1 MRDYTQRAMASA
13 AAHGGTC
20 TPGDQ
25 PASSRHSQWLL
36 LAVVVFSTLLLMAR
50 LNVGFNP
57 ADDSAQAHIAERVLH
72 GERPHVNF
80 PVAYT
85 GGLEYL
91 HAFAL
96 HLFGNRV
103 LSLRLMLL
111 VFFVAWVPA
120 FWYIAYKLSSTAT
133 ASLLTLLAVVWS
145 VPVCPSPLGSW
156 YGLYFATFGTAALFR
171 YIETRRSRWVFLAGV
186 LAGLSF
192 LAKISGLYFLVAAL
206 LFLIFDEQNVQDEV
220 QVRETYVPDVSY
232 SVLLTLVLVGF
243 DIMLLLLLR
252 SKANVTE
259 AYHFAFPGIALSFL
273 LIAREWGIPRFPVPV
288 RLWQMG
294 GRVLPLLVGAL
305 LPVVFFLE
313 PYASSGTLGKWFM
326 AVIVMPII
334 GWQPS
339 FHSAINPI
347 GALCCIPLLA
357 ILAINS
363 QVRSETG
370 RLLAFAAISLLGA
383 LALDHSLRSPDF
395 ARWVWVSAATAI
407 PLTIIIGVVLLL
419 GGFSRG
425 KQTSQLM
432 LLMAVAGLC
441 SLVQFPFSV
450 PFYFCFVVP
459 LGILAFMAV
468 ANMVSGNG
476 RLILLLPVAVFYLA
490 FVTLQVLPTQIY
502 SHGLAF
508 QPVGQETITAP
519 HISAPGLQSRA
530 SKP

>member
-1 MRDYTQRAMASA
+1 MRDYAHRAMASA
-13 AAHGGTC
+13 AAHGSAC
-20 TPGDQ
+20 TRGEQ
-25 PASSRHSQWLL
+25 SAACRHSQWLL
-36 LAVVVFSTLLLMAR
+36 LAVVVISTLLLTAR

-57 ADDSAQAHIAERVLH
+57 ADDPVQTQVAEKVLH
-72 GERPHVNF
+72 GQRPHVDF
-80 PVAYT
+80 QYAYT

-91 HAFAL
+91 HALAL
-96 HLFGNRV
+96 HLFGDRV
-103 LSLRLMLL
+103 LSLQLMLL

-145 VPVCPSPLGSW
+145 VPVYPSPLGSW

-171 YIETRRSRWVFLAGV
+171 YIETRRSRWVFLAGI
-186 LAGLSF
+186 LGGLSF
-192 LAKISGLYFLVAAL
+192 LAKISGLYFLIAAL

-252 SKANVTE
+252 NKADVTE

-273 LIAREWGIPRFPVPV
+273 LIAREWGVPRFPVPV
-288 RLWQMG
+288 RLWQMT
-294 GRVLPLLVGAL
+294 GRVLPLLLGAL
-305 LPVVFFLE
+305 LPVAFFLE
-313 PYASSGTLGKWFM
+313 PYATSGTLGKWFM
-326 AVIVMPII
+326 AVMVAPII

-339 FHSAINPI
+339 FHSAINPV
-347 GALCCIPLLA
+347 GALCCVPLLA

-363 QVRSETG
+363 QVRSETL
-370 RLLAFAAISLLGA
+370 RIWAFTGISVLGA
-383 LALDHSLRSPDF
+383 LALDHSLRSPEF

-468 ANMVSGNG
+468 ANLVCGNG
-476 RLILLLPVAVFYLA
+476 RLLLLLPVAVFYLA

-502 SHGLAF
+502 SQGLSF
-508 QPVGQETITAP
+508 RSVTPETITAP
-519 HISAPGLQSRA
+519 PVTAPGLQTPA

>member
-1 MRDYTQRAMASA
+1 MQDYTHRAMASA
-13 AAHGGTC
+13 TAHAGAC
-20 TPGDQ
+20 TRGDQ
-25 PASSRHSQWLL
+25 PAPCRHSQWLL
-36 LAVVVFSTLLLMAR
+36 LAVVAISTLLLMAR

-80 PVAYT
+80 QDAYT

-96 HLFGNRV
+96 HIFGEREV
-103 LSLRLMLL
+103 SLRLMLL
-111 VFFVAWVPA
+111 VFFVAWVPS

-171 YIETRRSRWVFLAGV
+171 YIETRRSRWVFLAGIF
-186 LAGLSF
+186 AGFSF

-220 QVRETYVPDVSY
+220 QVRESYVPDVSY

-288 RLWQMG
+288 RLWQMA
-294 GRVLPLLVGAL
+294 GRVLPLLLGAL
-305 LPVVFFLE
+305 LPVALFLE

-347 GALCCIPLLA
+347 GAICCVPLLA
-357 ILAINS
+357 VLAINAR
-363 QVRSETG
+363 VHSEAI
-370 RLLAFAAISLLGA
+370 RRVAFAALCLLGA
-383 LALDHSLRSPDF
+383 LALDHSLRSPEF

-407 PLTIIIGVVLLL
+407 PLTIIIGVTLLL

-425 KQTSQLM
+425 KQTSQVM
-432 LLMAVAGLC
+432 LLLAVAGLC
-441 SLVQFPFSV
+441 SLVQFPLSV

-468 ANMVSGNG
+468 ANLVTGNG
-476 RLILLLPVAVFYLA
+476 RLLLLLPVAAFYLA
-490 FVTLQVLPTQIY
+490 FVTLQVLPNQIY
-502 SHGLAF
+502 MRGLSF

-519 HISAPGLQSRA
+519 PAAAVVSPTA
-530 SKP
+530 STR

>member
-1 MRDYTQRAMASA
+1 MRNYAQRAMASA
-13 AAHGGTC
+13 AAHGSAGSR
-20 TPGDQ
+20 GDQ
-25 PASSRHSQWLL
+25 VASGRHSQWLL
-36 LAVVVFSTLLLMAR
+36 LAVVVISTLLLAAR
-50 LNVGFNP
+50 LHVGFNL
-57 ADDSAQAHIAERVLH
+57 ADDPAQTQIAEKVLH
-72 GERPHVNF
+72 GARPHVDF
-80 PVAYT
+80 QYAYT

-96 HLFGNRV
+96 HIFGDRV

-111 VFFVAWVPA
+111 VFFVGWVPA

-133 ASLLTLLAVVWS
+133 ASLLTLLAVTWS

-171 YIETRRSRWVFLAGV
+171 YIETRRSRWVFLAGI
-186 LAGLSF
+186 LGGLSF
-192 LAKISGLYFLVAAL
+192 LAKMSGLYFLVAAL

-220 QVRETYVPDVSY
+220 QVRESYVPDVSY

-273 LIAREWGIPRFPVPV
+273 LIAREWGVPRFPVPV
-288 RLWQMG
+288 RLWQMT
-294 GRVLPLLVGAL
+294 GRVLPLLLGAMLPVAFFLKPYVYTGTVGAL
-305 LPVVFFLE
+305 I
-313 PYASSGTLGKWFM
+313 AD
-326 AVIVMPII
+326 VIVKPIVA
-334 GWQPS
+334 WQPS
-339 FHSAINPI
+339 FHSAINPV

-357 ILAINS
+357 ILAINA
-363 QVRSETG
+363 QVRSETL
-370 RLLAFAAISLLGA
+370 RIWAFTAISVLGA
-383 LALDHSLRSPDF
+383 LALDHSLRSPSF

-468 ANMVSGNG
+468 ANIVSGNG
-476 RLILLLPVAVFYLA
+476 RLLLLLPVAVFYLA

-502 SHGLAF
+502 SQGLSF
-508 QPVGQETITAP
+508 QPVGQQTITAP
-519 HISAPGLQSRA
+519 SHISGQS

>member
-1 MRDYTQRAMASA
+1 MRDYGQRAMASA
-13 AAHGGTC
+13 AAQAGAC
-20 TPGDQ
+20 TRGEQPG
-25 PASSRHSQWLL
+25 SCRHSQWLL
-36 LAVVVFSTLLLMAR
+36 LAVIVVSTLLLLAR

-57 ADDSAQAHIAERVLH
+57 ADDFAQAHIAERVLH
-72 GERPHVNF
+72 GERPHVQF
-80 PVAYT
+80 SDAYT
-85 GGLEYL
+85 GGLEDL
-91 HAFAL
+91 HALAL
-96 HLFGNRV
+96 YLFGDRV

-120 FWYIAYKLSSTAT
+120 FWYIAYKMSSTAT

-171 YIETRRSRWVFLAGV
+171 YIETRRSRWVFLAGI
-186 LAGLSF
+186 LAGLSC
-192 LAKISGLYFLVAAL
+192 LAKISGLYFLIAAL

-273 LIAREWGIPRFPVPV
+273 LIAREWGVPRFPVPV
-288 RLWQMG
+288 RLWQMA
-294 GRVLPLLVGAL
+294 GRVLPLLLGAL
-305 LPVVFFLE
+305 LPVGFFLRG
-313 PYASSGTLGKWFM
+313 YISSGTLGALILDVVVKP
-326 AVIVMPII
+326 IVA
-334 GWQPS
+334 WQPS
-339 FHSAINPI
+339 FHTAIHPV

-357 ILAINS
+357 ILAINA
-363 QVRSETG
+363 QVRSETL
-370 RLLAFAAISLLGA
+370 RLWAFTVICLLSA
-383 LALDHSLRSPDF
+383 LALNQSLRSPEF
-395 ARWVWVSAATAI
+395 ARWVWVSAAAAI

-419 GGFSRG
+419 GGFSHG

-468 ANMVSGNG
+468 ANLVSSNG
-476 RLILLLPVAVFYLA
+476 RLLLLLPVAVFYLA

-502 SHGLAF
+502 SRGLMF
-508 QPVGQETITAP
+508 RPVGEETIAVPTIA
-519 HISAPGLQSRA
+519 APGMQSAA
-530 SKP
+530 SKR